1 MKLLQ
6 VFFAVFMAI
15 TSSGPLAL
23 QCRADNPT
31 TSEASQQQKDL
42 LIKSFEE
49 MHRADIIANTPPGK
63 LFDKYLTR
71 DLDSCFT
78 ERLGRKVRTN
88 YELLQKDAIQIGIGF
103 PYYYIWVKIFD
114 DKSGELLDEGVTS
127 AKAMAQRDFGIGS
140 KLVHAE
146 EILKNP
152 GFPDFFPDGLCLAIL
167 GRAAVVQAA
176 NNVSKTLHMKN

>member
-23 QCRADNPT
+23 QCRADNPPIP
-31 TSEASQQQKDL
+31 EMSQQQKDRITKL
-42 LIKSFEE
+42 LED
-49 MHRADIIANTPPGK
+49 MHRAHIVANTPPGE
-63 LFDKYLTR
+63 LFDKYLQR

-78 ERLGRKVRTN
+78 ERLGRKVRTT
-88 YELLQKDAIQIGIGF
+88 YELLQKDAIHIGVGY

-114 DKSGELLDEGVTS
+114 DKSGELLDQGMTS
-127 AKAMAQRDFGIGS
+127 AKAMDQKDFGIGS
-140 KLVHAE
+140 KLNHAE
-146 EILKNP
+146 EIMKNP
-152 GFPDFFPDGLCLAIL
+152 GFPDFFPDSLCLAIL

>member
-6 VFFAVFMAI
+6 LLFAGLFVIA
-15 TSSGPLAL
+15 SSGPLAL
-23 QCRADNPT
+23 RCRAENPPT
-31 TSEASQQQKDL
+31 PEASQQQQDRINKL
-42 LIKSFEE
+42 FEE
-49 MHRADIIANTPPGK
+49 AHRADIIANTPQGA

-71 DLDSCFT
+71 DLNSCFS
-78 ERLGRKVRTN
+78 ERLGRKVRTT
-88 YELLQKDAIQIGIGF
+88 YELLQKDAIQIGVGF

-127 AKAMAQRDFGIGS
+127 AKAMFQRDFGIGS
-140 KLVHAE
+140 KVGHAE

-152 GFPDFFPDGLCLAIL
+152 GFPDFFPDSLCLAIL

-176 NNVSKTLHMKN
+176 NKVSKALHMKN

>member
-23 QCRADNPT
+23 QCRADNPPIPEM
-31 TSEASQQQKDL
+31 SQHDIEHLKASYDL
-42 LIKSFEE
+42 
-49 MHRADIIANTPPGK
+49 HRWQILGNTPPGE
-63 LFDKYLTR
+63 LFGKYLQR

-78 ERLGRKVRTN
+78 QRLGRKVRTT
-88 YELLQKDAIQIGIGF
+88 YELLRQDAIQVGVGY
-103 PYYYIWVKIFD
+103 PYYYLWVKILD
-114 DKSGELLDEGVTS
+114 DKSGELLDQGMIS
-127 AKAMAQRDFGIGS
+127 AKAMDQKDFGIGS

-146 EILKNP
+146 EIMKNP
-152 GFPDFFPDGLCLAIL
+152 GFPDFFPDSLCLAIL

-176 NNVSKTLHMKN
+176 NNVSKALHMSK